1 MSRLYFVKARDKR
14 NMAASYYISKSKS
27 MEKTRRKSKEVE
39 ENRKKAEKAK
49 KIEKILRII
58 RIVGPRL
65 FFSTASQLLLKLF
78 VFVTN
83 LPFVHT
89 QLAKRNLQTTR
100 VSTTIKML
108 CQKNTMSSIR
118 QKYTMSIKKVSIKS
132 LSTPHLL

>member
-1 MSRLYFVKARDKR
+1 
-14 NMAASYYISKSKS
+14 

-89 QLAKRNLQTTR
+89 QLAKR
-100 VSTTIKML
+100 
-108 CQKNTMSSIR
+108 CQA
-118 QKYTMSIKKVSIKS
+118 
-132 LSTPHLL
+132 